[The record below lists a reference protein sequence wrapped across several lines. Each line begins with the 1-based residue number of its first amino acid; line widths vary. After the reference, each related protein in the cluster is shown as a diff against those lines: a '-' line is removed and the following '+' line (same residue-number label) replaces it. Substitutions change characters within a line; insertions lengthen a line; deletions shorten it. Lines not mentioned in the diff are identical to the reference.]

1 MRKNTTKTQHNLFL
15 TSLLSVFFLAFSI
28 VNATAAEDNPD
39 TETEGPTEFI
49 FHHVQDSYDWHF
61 ATIGHTHITLPL
73 PVILYSEDRGL
84 EVFMSSNFLDEDHQ
98 YVPYKGYM
106 LEDDGAHL
114 VSLEERSFYDF
125 SFTKNVAAM
134 LLSVIVMLI
143 VFPAAGSRYKKEPG
157 SAPRGIQSLVEPVV
171 VFIRDE
177 VAIPAIGE
185 KKYIKFMPFLLT
197 VFFFILVN
205 NLLGLLPGAAN
216 VTGNISVTLTLAA
229 FTFFITQFSA
239 NKQYWGHIFNTPGVP
254 WWLLPI
260 MIPVEI
266 IGLFTKPFSLMVR
279 LFANI
284 TAGHIIILSIIGLI
298 FIFESVVLG
307 PISVLFAAVMNFLE
321 LLVAFLQAF
330 VFTLLSA
337 IYIGGAVEEH
347 HHEEPGKVLEDEK
360 GNAPLQTDSSM
371 V

>member
-1 MRKNTTKTQHNLFL
+1 MRIKSNKNYRKLFL
-15 TSLLSVFFLAFSI
+15 ISYIFLLISAIPLIKVH
-28 VNATAAEDNPD
+28 AAEVEPD
-39 TETEGPTEFI
+39 PETEGPTEFI
-49 FHHVQDSYDWHF
+49 FHHIANSYDWHF
-61 ATIGHTHITLPL
+61 ATIGHTHVTLPL
-73 PVILYSEDRGL
+73 PLILYSDDRGL
-84 EVFMSSNFLDEDHQ
+84 EVFMSSNFLNEDHN
-98 YVPYKGYM
+98 YVPYKGYA
-106 LEDDGAHL
+106 LEDDGSHL
-114 VSLEERSFYDF
+114 VSLEGREFYDF
-125 SFTKNVAAM
+125 SLTKNVAAM
-134 LLSVIVMLI
+134 ILSVIVMLI
-143 VFPAAGSRYKKEPG
+143 IFPAAASRYKK
-157 SAPRGIQSLVEPVV
+157 APDAAPQGIQAFLEPVV
-171 VFIRDE
+171 IFIRDE

-185 KKYIKFMPFLLT
+185 HKYQRFMPYLLT

-216 VTGNISVTLTLAA
+216 VTGNISITLTLAT
-229 FTFFITQFSA
+229 FTFIITQFSG
-239 NKQYWGHIFNTPGVP
+239 NKNYWKHVFNTPGVP

-298 FIFESVVLG
+298 FIFESIAVG
-307 PISVLFAAVMNFLE
+307 PVSVLFAAVMNFLE

-337 IYIGGAVEEH
+337 IYFGGAVEEH
-347 HHEEPGKVLEDEK
+347 HHEEGKALESEN
-360 GNAPLQTDSSM
+360 GHAPLQSDSAM

>member
-1 MRKNTTKTQHNLFL
+1 MRKKNHKSHHNL
-15 TSLLSVFFLAFSI
+15 LLFIFIFTLLLGFGASGE
-28 VNATAAEDNPD
+28 AAEAEPD

-49 FHHVQDSYDWHF
+49 FHHVADAYDWHF
-61 ATIGHTHITLPL
+61 ATIGHTHVTLPL
-73 PVILYSEDRGL
+73 PLILYSEDRGL
-84 EVFMSSNFLDEDHQ
+84 EVFMSSSFLDEDHN

-106 LEDDGAHL
+106 LTDDGSHL
-114 VSLEERSFYDF
+114 VAVDESRTFYDF
-125 SFTKNVAAM
+125 SITKNVAAM
-134 LLSVIVMLI
+134 ILSVIVMLI
-143 VFPAAGSRYKKEPG
+143 IFPAAASRYKKNPK
-157 SAPRGIQSLVEPVV
+157 SAPSGLQSLLEPVII
-171 VFIRDE
+171 FIRDE

-185 KKYIKFMPFLLT
+185 HKYKRFMPFLLT

-216 VTGNISVTLTLAA
+216 VTGNISTTLTLAF
-229 FTFFITQFSA
+229 FTFIITQFSG
-239 NKQYWGHIFNTPGVP
+239 NKYYWQHVFNTPGVP

-284 TAGHIIILSIIGLI
+284 TAGHIIILSIIGLV
-298 FIFESVVLG
+298 FIFESLAVGVV
-307 PISVLFAAVMNFLE
+307 SVLFATVMNFLE

-337 IYIGGAVEEH
+337 IYFGGAVEDH
-347 HHEEPGKVLEDEK
+347 HHEESKALESEHDR
-360 GNAPLQTDSSM
+360 APLQSDSAM